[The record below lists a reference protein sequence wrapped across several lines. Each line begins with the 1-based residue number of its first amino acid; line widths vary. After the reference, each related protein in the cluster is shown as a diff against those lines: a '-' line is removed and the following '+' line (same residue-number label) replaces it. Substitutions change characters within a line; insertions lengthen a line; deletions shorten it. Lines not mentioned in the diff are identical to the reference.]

1 MSMVAFGT
9 VISYGLVS
17 GSAFPLLAAGPAA
30 VLAYLAAALIA
41 ISLMACL
48 SRIASAHPTP
58 GAFGSLAEGYLGATA
73 GFMVRAAYFV
83 SLVLIM
89 GTEVTL
95 LVPVLNAWLPNVH
108 TGPLLVAV
116 FVGLALVNL
125 HGARTFARSE
135 VVLSAL
141 KILALAGLIA
151 MACYYAAFGTPSR
164 AQAQFDVVAA
174 IRAAPLPGVW
184 QAFVLAV
191 LGYVGIESLAIVA
204 GETNASA
211 QALRRRMRVTSLAVV
226 ALTILAV
233 TASAALVFSG
243 TVSLFEI
250 PFSALLGVAGL
261 PWPKTLF
268 GALLLVTVLSVL
280 NSQMYCAS
288 RMLFSL
294 ARAGQAPS
302 AFGRASPRGPA
313 PAVLATAVLALLVVL
328 AGAWF
333 PGQTYAVATSIAT
346 AGLLF
351 VWLAIFL
358 TYIGYRRGQAATA
371 KFHPAGH
378 LDSAAAVA
386 GALVVA
392 TIAASTWVIE
402 SFSLTLRIGLP
413 FMALLWIGH
422 ALRGRRGLPRVE
434 RANTNRLCA
443 DQLIG

>member
-1 MSMVAFGT
+1 
-9 VISYGLVS
+9 
-17 GSAFPLLAAGPAA
+17 
-30 VLAYLAAALIA
+30 
-41 ISLMACL
+41 
-48 SRIASAHPTP
+48 
-58 GAFGSLAEGYLGATA
+58 
-73 GFMVRAAYFV
+73 
-83 SLVLIM
+83 
-89 GTEVTL
+89 
-95 LVPVLNAWLPNVH
+95 
-108 TGPLLVAV
+108 
-116 FVGLALVNL
+116 
-125 HGARTFARSE
+125 
-135 VVLSAL
+135 
-141 KILALAGLIA
+141 
-151 MACYYAAFGTPSR
+151 
-164 AQAQFDVVAA
+164 
-174 IRAAPLPGVW
+174 
-184 QAFVLAV
+184 
-191 LGYVGIESLAIVA
+191 
-204 GETNASA
+204 
-211 QALRRRMRVTSLAVV
+211 
-226 ALTILAV
+226 
-233 TASAALVFSG
+233 
-243 TVSLFEI
+243 
-250 PFSALLGVAGL
+250 
-261 PWPKTLF
+261 
-268 GALLLVTVLSVL
+268 
-280 NSQMYCAS
+280 
-288 RMLFSL
+288 MLFSL

-378 LDSAAAVA
+378 LGSAAAVA